1 MGTETD
7 GILYYQDPI
16 TGEYKRL
23 AEIQDFNLNLSDDS
37 VIDERITKWIHGNDE
52 MTFTVELPKV
62 IDTTAREV
70 DGDAVN
76 RRGCVSGKDESGDCS
91 VKKDNEEF

>member
-1 MGTETD
+1 MSEWID
-7 GILYYQDPI
+7 GILYVQDAK
-16 TGEYKRL
+16 TGKCERL
-23 AEIQDFNLNLSDDS
+23 TEIKDIDLNPSDD
-37 VIDERITKWIHGNDE
+37 VIDERITRWIHGNDE

-70 DGDAVN
+70 DVDAVN

>member
-1 MGTETD
+1 MSEWID
-7 GILYYQDPI
+7 GILYVQDAK
-16 TGEYKRL
+16 TGKYKRL
-23 AEIQDFNLNLSDDS
+23 IEIKDINLNLSDDN
-37 VIDERITKWIHGNDE
+37 VIDVRTTEWIHGNDE

-76 RRGCVSGKDESGDCS
+76 
-91 VKKDNEEF
+91 

>member
-1 MGTETD
+1 MKRMSEWID
-7 GILYYQDPI
+7 GSLYVQDPI

-23 AEIQDFNLNLSDDS
+23 IEIKDINLNPSDDN
-37 VIDERITKWIHGNDE
+37 VIDVRTTKWSHGNDE

-76 RRGCVSGKDESGDCS
+76 
-91 VKKDNEEF
+91 